1 MEIQT
6 LFNSVLENGI
16 LATLLIIS
24 VFGIYKLLMYI
35 DKINKRQE
43 ERIKT
48 ILEEAKIERENIY
61 KTFKIELNK
70 LEDNNLQLISLYKD
84 LKHLIDRVIEKLG

>member
-24 VFGIYKLLMYI
+24 VFGIYKLLVYI

-48 ILEEAKIERENIY
+48 ILDEARIERENIY

-70 LEDNNLQLISLYKD
+70 LEDSNLQLISLYKD
-84 LKHLIDRVIEKLG
+84 LKHLIDKVIEKLG

>member
-48 ILEEAKIERENIY
+48 ILDEARIERENIY

-70 LEDNNLQLISLYKD
+70 LEDSNSQLISLYKD